1 MCDWR
6 SIPFIDFRKTFH
18 YSGTTI
24 SVNDVNSSE
33 NFLQCVREAASSAF
47 ERAQL
52 AQLSAE
58 EFGEFVAGEV
68 CRNLGG
74 QMLYVPSG
82 HRSNLARRN
91 EEILKKFRGN
101 NHVELAQRF
110 QLCVRSVQLIIK
122 KESSKRQVRSTGAK
136 PAATPR
142 GANCQAWSRSSAR
155 LVSRRH

>member
-6 SIPFIDFRKTFH
+6 SIPFIDFRKTLH

-24 SVNDVNSSE
+24 SVNDVNPSE

-58 EFGEFVAGEV
+58 EFGEFIAGEV

-91 EEILKKFRGN
+91 EEILKKFHGN

-122 KESSKRQVRSTGAK
+122 KERGRHQLQSNAAK
-136 PAATPR
+136 AAVAP
-142 GANCQAWSRSSAR
+142 GD
-155 LVSRRH
+155 VI